1 MHPLEPKRM
10 NVILI
15 TSNLNVKIKPIQ
27 MKRFVIS
34 MFFGFIFV
42 SFYAAPKV
50 NYPVSQ
56 IPDSLQ
62 TNAYSVVRFES
73 TDFGYSDPQY
83 AVQHVIRVVTIL
95 DEKGSDEADL
105 SVDLGKFWDLNKFS
119 GEIYDQNGKLIRKI
133 KTSDLHSSSLSPELA
148 TDESVSFYECSES
161 SYPFTIMYE
170 YEVKWKN
177 GIIAFPPFEPME
189 ALQQS
194 VQHAEYHLKVP
205 VGTKFQ
211 LYAQN
216 MSDHAETTTGKG
228 NEEYTWNLNGIKA
241 IDEESYMP
249 QLTKLAPSL
258 QLEPDNFSYDK
269 STGTL
274 NSWNEL
280 GKWSWGLLQQRDELP
295 PQAVEK
301 IKEIVANA
309 TSDKEKVERL
319 YHYLQTTTRYVSIQ
333 LGIGGYQPMSAAAV
347 FQTGFSDCKG
357 LSNYLRAMLEVVG
370 IPSYYTIISTT
381 HPRFIHDFASPLQA
395 DHVIL
400 VVPLGKDTIP
410 LECTS
415 TELPFGYVHSE
426 IAGHDALLVT
436 PEGGKL
442 FRLPTYPDTANFTH
456 TLMQIQLEKN
466 GSMKAKARSIYTLAN
481 YEEMIP
487 FEKMADSDER
497 IKFIKADYRL
507 PSMQIANIHVV
518 EKHDELPAMTL
529 NYTLSSDMYSNQSGT
544 RLFVPVNPLK
554 NKYAFFA
561 RKIRK
566 YPFVIRD
573 GNVECDTILITIP
586 VGMKVERLPSDVSL
600 KKMFGSFS
608 SDASLQ
614 GNLLEIVQRV
624 DIPKGKFPASNNE
637 DFKSFMDAINLAYE
651 DQIVLKM
658 L

>member
-1 MHPLEPKRM
+1 M
-10 NVILI
+10 NVMRVTCYL
-15 TSNLNVKIKPIQ
+15 NLKIKPIQ

-34 MFFGFIFV
+34 MFFGFFFV
-42 SFYAAPKV
+42 SLNAAQKV

-73 TDFGYSDPQY
+73 TDFDYSDPQY
-83 AVQHVIRVVTIL
+83 AIQHVIRMVTIL
-95 DEKGSDEADL
+95 DEKGSDEAHL
-105 SVDLGKFWDLNKFS
+105 SVDLGKFWDLTKFS

-148 TDESVSFYECSES
+148 SDESVSFYECSES

-177 GIIAFPPFEPME
+177 GIITFPPFEPME

-216 MSDHAETTTGKG
+216 MSDHAEKTTEKEI
-228 NEEYTWNLNGIKA
+228 EEYSWSLNSIKA
-241 IDEESYMP
+241 IDKESYMP
-249 QLTKLAPSL
+249 QFATLAPRL
-258 QLEPDNFSYDK
+258 QLEPDIFSYDK

-274 NSWNEL
+274 NSWNDV
-280 GKWSWGLLQQRDELP
+280 GKWSWGLLQQRDQLT

-301 IKEIVANA
+301 IKKIVANA

-333 LGIGGYQPMSAAAV
+333 LGIGGYQPMSAATV
-347 FQTGFSDCKG
+347 FQTGFGDCKG

-381 HPRFIHDFASPLQA
+381 HSRFIPDFASPLQA

-415 TELPFGYVHSE
+415 TELPFGYVHNE

-436 PEGGKL
+436 PDGGKL
-442 FRLPTYPDTANFTH
+442 FRLPMYPDTANFTH
-456 TLMQIQLEKN
+456 TLMQIQLDKS
-466 GSMKAKARSIYTLAN
+466 GSMKANIRSIYTLAD

-487 FEKMADSDER
+487 FEKMANSDER

-507 PSMQIANIHVV
+507 PSMQIAAINVI

-529 NYTLSSDMYSNQSGT
+529 QYSLSSDMYANQSGI
-544 RLFVPVNPLK
+544 RLFVPVNPRK
-554 NKYAFFA
+554 NKYSFFA
-561 RKIRK
+561 HKMRK
-566 YPFVIRD
+566 YPFVISD

-586 VGMKVERLPSDVSL
+586 VGMKVERLPSDISL
-600 KKMFGSFS
+600 KKIFGSFS
-608 SDASLQ
+608 SQVKQHENTLRV
-614 GNLLEIVQRV
+614 VQRV
-624 DIPKGKFPASNNE
+624 DIPKQTFPACNNE
-637 DFKSFMDAINLAYE
+637 DFKSFIDTINQAYE